1 MWHLIT
7 YFSEVH
13 RDETCCISSVK
24 KICYLREERYPV
36 TPPQTAFR
44 KLTLQSVPSF
54 IYLSAFVL
62 EDRTLLR
69 VH

>member
-13 RDETCCISSVK
+13 RDETYCISLVK
-24 KICYLREERYPV
+24 KICYLREESYPV
-36 TPPQTAFR
+36 TLPQSAFGKR
-44 KLTLQSVPSF
+44 TLQSGPSF

-62 EDRTLLR
+62 KDCILLR
-69 VH
+69 LY